1 MAPQGIR
8 EDRAVNDEPM
18 WKAALGA
25 LCWLACVA
33 AILAIA
39 YMEINPKVVP

>member
-8 EDRAVNDEPM
+8 EGCTVNDEPA

-25 LCWLACVA
+25 LCWLICVVA
-33 AILAIA
+33 VIATA
-39 YMEINPKVVP
+39 YMELNPKVVP